1 MTRSNIQCFPP
12 FPSPFFF
19 SYANQIFSFSK
30 FFSFSS
36 PVLAKYFPSP
46 NIFLLFL
53 FLCYELSFSTPSH
66 NMDIGGGVVI
76 IVGKGQTDRDRQPWY
91 CYQAIFPAPCKEAS
105 FFLHLLAF
113 LTTPWAKIYTNVVFT
128 FFLLLMLYV
137 RVLLKAKTTL
147 TFHFSIITLSN
158 ALFSINNR
166 EMKCESGFSLL
177 MASPFTMIYCL
188 LP

>member
-113 LTTPWAKIYTNVVFT
+113 LTTPWAKIYTNVVFP
-128 FFLLLMLYV
+128 FSHANALCKDWLVIAKLKQLSLSF
-137 RVLLKAKTTL
+137 LKACNLK
-147 TFHFSIITLSN
+147 ILSF
-158 ALFSINNR
+158 LRSR
-166 EMKCESGFSLL
+166 R
-177 MASPFTMIYCL
+177 
-188 LP
+188 